1 MLPTDIFILAMLCY
15 QQIQLNMLET
25 GLHYVFTIRLIDKVI
40 FRLAMGQKLMDAS
53 VCPFF
58 IEGPH

>member
-1 MLPTDIFILAMLCY
+1 
-15 QQIQLNMLET
+15 MLET

-40 FRLAMGQKLMDAS
+40 FRLAMGQKLMDVS